1 MSNGNHH
8 CRCTT
13 HNKVRIKNPHYPF
26 LSTLLIVLL
35 PKCPFCIMAYTS
47 AITMCSA
54 KSLSQHSPQWTSYI
68 SISLALLTLL
78 IVAWNY
84 KGKKTIVACLLIM
97 IGSLFIVQSELH
109 SGLLRGY
116 YWGSAMLFAG
126 VWVNG
131 NFSYVVR
138 LFTSRTE
145 KPTWQH
151 G

>member
-1 MSNGNHH
+1 MFAGNRH
-8 CRCTT
+8 CRWAT

-35 PKCPFCIMAYTS
+35 PKCPFCVMAYTS

-54 KSLSQHSPQWTSYI
+54 KSLTEYVPRWASNI
-68 SISLALLTLL
+68 SISLALVTLL

-84 KGKKTIVACLLIM
+84 KGRKTIVACLLII
-97 IGSLFIVQSELH
+97 IGSLIIIQSELH
-109 SGLLRGY
+109 SGLLTGY
-116 YWGSAMLFAG
+116 YWGSAMVFAG

-138 LFTSRTE
+138 LFASRTE
-145 KPTWQH
+145 KTALQH